1 MFVPENCQNLDL
13 ASIYEAGSS
22 PPFAEQE
29 SISAETPPQA
39 SLINDVDGSLL
50 DLQWGNMAQD
60 QGEQSRIWQ
69 LAGMP
74 RRNNTKHGN
83 GKTNNPG
90 RIQKVQM
97 GTDQTLKR
105 RMIARQQAMSG
116 GKEGLLNR

>member
-1 MFVPENCQNLDL
+1 
-13 ASIYEAGSS
+13 
-22 PPFAEQE
+22 
-29 SISAETPPQA
+29 
-39 SLINDVDGSLL
+39 
-50 DLQWGNMAQD
+50 MAQD

-74 RRNNTKHGN
+74 RHNNTKYGN